1 MKDLNI
7 IGGRSTPSIIAS
19 SETRT
24 LTMRGDSY
32 PENAL
37 ELFGPIIEWVEA
49 QLQAS
54 NAPLVLELELMYLNT
69 SSIKAMMDIFDLLE
83 EAHGCDGDVAVNW
96 YFDAENGR
104 VGELAEEFKEDYTFP
119 FAIIPRS

>member
-7 IGGRSTPSIIAS
+7 PGGRSMPSIVAS
-19 SETRT
+19 SANRI
-24 LTMRGDSY
+24 LAMRGDSY

-37 ELFGPIIEWVEA
+37 ELFDPVIAWVEA
-49 QLQAS
+49 QLEAGTE
-54 NAPLVLELELMYLNT
+54 PLTLELELMYLNT
-69 SSIKAMMDIFDLLE
+69 SSIRAMMDIFDLLE
-83 EAHGCDGDVAVNW
+83 NAHAAGTPVAVNW

-119 FAIIPRS
+119 FSILART